1 MLVEMAVGDAYG
13 IGFEFVERENWP
25 GPNDLS
31 QMYQHPTYLELKPGM
46 YTDDTQRAL
55 ANAEVVLAGSYLDVR
70 AYAEA
75 YVNAYKRDPRE
86 GYSRRYQEYLK
97 THPDAKSFLLDLDRT
112 AVSNGSLMGVAP
124 LGFIGDIREVKLA
137 SMIQAIS
144 THSPETAIHAQV
156 IALAAHYFLYE
167 IGPKDRLIEF
177 LKINS
182 DAKEWD
188 YITDKTSKTTIR
200 AKSVV
205 NTMLTGILMH
215 DDLCGLLKWSVDL
228 EGDTDSAAATCMA
241 IGALVPEI
249 DNNLGIGR
257 ADVEQNYSLYHP
269 LEDGE
274 YGKSYL
280 LSMDNLLYDLL

>member
-13 IGFEFVERENWP
+13 IGFEFVDRENWP

-31 QMYQHPTYLELKPGM
+31 QMYQHPTYAELLPGM
-46 YTDDTQRAL
+46 YTDDTQRAI
-55 ANAEVVLAGSYLDVR
+55 ANAEVVLAGSYLDIR

-75 YVNAYKRDPRE
+75 YVNAYQRDPRE

-97 THPDAKSFLLDLDRT
+97 THTNAKSFLLDLDRS

-124 LGFIGDIREVKLA
+124 LGFINDIREVKLA
-137 SMIQAIS
+137 SMIQALV
-144 THSPETAIHAQV
+144 THSPETAIHAQIV
-156 IALAAHYFLYE
+156 ALTVHYFVQE
-167 IGPKDRLIEF
+167 MGPKCHLIEF
-177 LKINS
+177 LQGTS
-182 DAKEWD
+182 DVKEWD

-205 NTMLTGILMH
+205 NTMLTGILKH
-215 DDLCGLLKWSVDL
+215 DKLTDLLQWSVEL

-241 IGALVPEI
+241 VGAVMEEMTN
-249 DNNLGIGR
+249 DLGTGP
-257 ADVEQNYSLYHP
+257 ATVEQKYSLYHP

-274 YGKSYL
+274 FGKSYL
-280 LSMDNLLYDLL
+280 LHMDNCLYDLL